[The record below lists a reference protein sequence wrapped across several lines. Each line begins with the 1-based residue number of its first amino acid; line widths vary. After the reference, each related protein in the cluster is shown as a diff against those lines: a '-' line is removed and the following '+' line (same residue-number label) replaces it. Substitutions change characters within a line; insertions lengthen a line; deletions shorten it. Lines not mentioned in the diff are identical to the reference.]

1 MEEQPVDGKRAH
13 SRMQPLG
20 HPKAQLLHVEPA
32 EPLKLRRNQHRVAE
46 AKLADAKAVRKRRR
60 LELAFGEFEA
70 GAKFDAVAVRIPEY
84 VQSAHSAGAP
94 QGGVGLDN
102 LLTTCLKSQQQRA
115 ERVVVCAFEAECSDV
130 IARPVLNDQPLSSVV
145 KPPAQTAVSIRHRLW
160 QSQHLVAERPPG
172 GRGGDVE
179 YQVGQS
185 KRRVHIS
192 TCTIK
197 YWVQKYMI
205 SVKMDD
211 LGNTR
216 GVSAVGLPT
225 LLERALH
232 LQPSGLGKKERTRR
246 QLLQAA
252 LQVFAVRG
260 VGASTIQEI
269 AENAGMTA
277 GTVYNHFDSKEAV
290 VQAVAAWLADT
301 LCGAISESQ
310 ADVRE
315 GAQRM
320 AIGQRRF
327 IELAE
332 QSPAWALVI
341 LDIARAAPEHLAAEI
356 ARYAGADL
364 RLGISQGDF
373 KVSDEAAAMDLI
385 MGVPWQAMRS
395 VAMGMTSP
403 GHDMRVTAMLLQG
416 LGMAPAKA
424 ARVAA
429 QPLPPLRDDDQ
440 HRGMS
445 LARGLVSSGAR
456 TK

>member
-1 MEEQPVDGKRAH
+1 MRSAKVDAIGTT
-13 SRMQPLG
+13 
-20 HPKAQLLHVEPA
+20 
-32 EPLKLRRNQHRVAE
+32 RRS
-46 AKLADAKAVRKRRR
+46 
-60 LELAFGEFEA
+60 
-70 GAKFDAVAVRIPEY
+70 
-84 VQSAHSAGAP
+84 SAA
-94 QGGVGLDN
+94 
-102 LLTTCLKSQQQRA
+102 
-115 ERVVVCAFEAECSDV
+115 
-130 IARPVLNDQPLSSVV
+130 
-145 KPPAQTAVSIRHRLW
+145 
-160 QSQHLVAERPPG
+160 
-172 GRGGDVE
+172 
-179 YQVGQS
+179 
-185 KRRVHIS
+185 
-192 TCTIK
+192 
-197 YWVQKYMI
+197 
-205 SVKMDD
+205 
-211 LGNTR
+211 
-216 GVSAVGLPT
+216 GLPT

-252 LQVFAVRG
+252 LRVFAVRG
-260 VGASTIQEI
+260 VGTSTVQEI
-269 AENAGMTA
+269 AENAGMTT
-277 GTVYNHFDSKEAV
+277 GTVYNHFDTKEAV

-320 AIGQRRF
+320 AIGQRRC

-341 LDIARAAPEHLAAEI
+341 LDVAGAAPEHLAAEI

-364 RLGISQGDF
+364 RLGILQGDF

-403 GHDMRVTAMLLQG
+403 GHDTRVTAMLLQG
-416 LGMAPAKA
+416 LGMTPAKA

-429 QPLPPLRDDDQ
+429 QPLPPLRDEDR

-456 TK
+456 SKKLAASPRTAAHLRQAPLQRAQSQSAHRGDKGKPTSGD